1 MSEFD
6 NYGQEVMPEE
16 EDHMHD
22 MEMHEEEMLEE
33 GIIAV
38 EPNQLMW
45 GISTSIMFF
54 YGGLMYRW
62 YPKNVKDDNARFP
75 DDDEANN
82 QDEDW
87 ALATEEIKT
96 WTDASTWMMRMYGFG
111 FASWA
116 ANLALGG
123 DGSRA
128 HQVFYAATQVL
139 IIAPLVSIYYALKIQ
154 RSYLPNSDVWTFNNL
169 AATNPNDMKYLY
181 DPEVTTI
188 SSPYYLDQSAYYNR
202 LFWLIVLSAVNLG
215 VNGASVAG
223 IKRDWMI
230 QNANWKAMQALDE
243 ACVDEEGNEIDC
255 PEEEVEEDMEM
266 EEEPPVEDEEE
277 FFF

>member
-16 EDHMHD
+16 EMHD
-22 MEMHEEEMLEE
+22 MEMHDEEMLEE
-33 GIIAV
+33 GVIAV

-45 GISTSIMFF
+45 GISTSVMFF
-54 YGGLMYRW
+54 YGGLIYRW

-75 DDDEANN
+75 DDDTANN

-87 ALATEEIKT
+87 ALDTEEIKT
-96 WTDASTWMMRMYGFG
+96 WTNASTWMMRMYGFG
-111 FASWA
+111 FAAWA
-116 ANLALGG
+116 ANLAIGG

-128 HQVFYAATQVL
+128 HQVFYAATQLLTVAP
-139 IIAPLVSIYYALKIQ
+139 IISIYYALKVQ
-154 RSYLPNSDVWTFNNL
+154 RSYLPNNSVWSFYNL

-188 SSPYYLDQSAYYNR
+188 SSAYYLDQSAYYNR

-215 VNGASVAG
+215 VNGATVAG
-223 IKRDWMI
+223 IKRDWQI
-230 QNANWKAMQALDE
+230 QNAHWKEMQAAE
-243 ACVDEEGNEIDC
+243 EEPCVDEEGNEIDC
-255 PEEEVEEDMEM
+255 PEEEVAEE
-266 EEEPPVEDEEE
+266 VVEEE
-277 FFF
+277 FQEDNFF